1 MKADH
6 GRVRIITII
15 YLALV
20 FYIIT
25 SYVVLPIIL
34 TSTVLGR
41 IETLDRTYDPPSGT
55 PHLPQ
60 TVIIP
65 TNDNIT
71 LSGWLFPVDA
81 PKAWLVILPDP
92 HRNRSGMMSLVR
104 WLTNNS
110 YGVVAMDLRARGESE
125 GKFLTGG
132 LLEARDLIA
141 TIRYI
146 QPQIGEQVPVIAY
159 GVSIGAAAALIAAAQ
174 TDAFDAVI
182 ADSPN
187 LRTAD
192 WMYDEAKRRGWPHL
206 PGLYTTSRLW
216 APIITG
222 HPESGSNIDLT
233 SMVKSIRVPVLLL
246 MGENDPVFTKN
257 DLATLRAAI
266 PASTVPATF
275 PNGYC
280 NSLYTL
286 NMESYQNA
294 IGEFLVA
301 IAPPSSEQ

>member
-1 MKADH
+1 MKADQ

-15 YLALV
+15 YLTLAL
-20 FYIIT
+20 YILT

-41 IETLDRTYDPPSGT
+41 IETLDRSYDPPSGT

-71 LSGWLFPVDA
+71 LSGWLFPVDD

-104 WLTNNS
+104 WLTNNN

-125 GKFLTGG
+125 GKYLTGG
-132 LLEARDLIA
+132 LLEAHDLIA
-141 TIRYI
+141 TIRQI
-146 QPQIGEQVPVIAY
+146 QPQLGEQVPVVAY
-159 GVSIGAAAALIAAAQ
+159 GVSIGAVAALIAAAQ

-187 LRTAD
+187 LQTAD
-192 WMYDEAKRRGWPHL
+192 WMYEEAKRRGWPQI

-222 HPESGSNIDLT
+222 HSESGSNIDLA

-246 MGENDPVFTKN
+246 MGADDPALTKN
-257 DLATLRAAI
+257 DMAILRAAI

-294 IGEFLVA
+294 IKEFLTV
-301 IAPPSSEQ
+301 ISPPPSE